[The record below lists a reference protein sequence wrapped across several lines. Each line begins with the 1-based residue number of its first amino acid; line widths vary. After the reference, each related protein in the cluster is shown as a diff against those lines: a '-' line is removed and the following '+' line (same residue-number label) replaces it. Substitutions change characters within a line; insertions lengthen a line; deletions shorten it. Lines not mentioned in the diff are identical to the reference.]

1 MSEPRFKFY
10 ISVGLVGCEQTEE
23 LTLDD
28 LGLEKEDWDEMNQAQ
43 RDILLRDAA
52 KDLLGDYLEY
62 GISVID

>member
-1 MSEPRFKFY
+1 M
-10 ISVGLVGCEQTEE
+10 VGCEQTEE